1 MPKEAE
7 DQKDVIKK
15 VQTSSPKGAGAAD
28 AIFDAGQ
35 TDNLF
40 DNATEMGADGAAGI
54 IMTSPIQPNDPWLL

>member
-28 AIFDAGQ
+28 AFFEVSHAD
-35 TDNLF
+35 TFF
-40 DNATEMGADGAAGI
+40 DNATEIGGDGAAGI
-54 IMTSPIQPNDPWLL
+54 ITTSPIQPNDPWLL